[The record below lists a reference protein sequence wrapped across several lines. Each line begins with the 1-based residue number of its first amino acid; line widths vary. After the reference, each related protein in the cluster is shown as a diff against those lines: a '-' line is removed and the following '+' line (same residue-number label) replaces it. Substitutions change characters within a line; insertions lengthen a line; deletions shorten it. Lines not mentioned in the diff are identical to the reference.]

1 MGVRYTDLEHLG
13 KHGYRRGGGE
23 GNGILYTCRGG
34 HIDITHMRKLA
45 DWTAYLAYHL
55 REALVRG
62 QEQFSFKML
71 EPTRHYVQLQYPV
84 GWMHMKAETRAE
96 IATQVSICLAEHLAY
111 TCSVWHEILTWHG
124 YKAIGF
130 YPEYN
135 SAFSWE
141 DNFSNAMGCRIG
153 GLALRDEEHDFDEA
167 MTLHTRREIER
178 LGPHSRKM
186 ARQAGKA
193 VRGWWFRGSFI
204 RVVMIKRHLDVGL
217 EDGYVTP
224 WLVPGVAGCEG
235 AIPAPCPVPD
245 LELLEIYGFGVKH
258 EMEPREWE
266 RHKILRVVYPDP
278 ATRRDRI
285 EPAKH
290 FGLILKHVRAQANDR
305 YGPYAHVR
313 EANAPERFRGLAE
326 MTYASSELDALGGS
340 EAEQSDEDGEHK
352 GLLGF
357 LGSAVSWL
365 AKVPL

>member
-1 MGVRYTDLEHLG
+1 
-13 KHGYRRGGGE
+13 
-23 GNGILYTCRGG
+23 
-34 HIDITHMRKLA
+34 
-45 DWTAYLAYHL
+45 
-55 REALVRG
+55 
-62 QEQFSFKML
+62 
-71 EPTRHYVQLQYPV
+71 
-84 GWMHMKAETRAE
+84 
-96 IATQVSICLAEHLAY
+96 
-111 TCSVWHEILTWHG
+111 
-124 YKAIGF
+124 
-130 YPEYN
+130 
-135 SAFSWE
+135 
-141 DNFSNAMGCRIG
+141 
-153 GLALRDEEHDFDEA
+153 
-167 MTLHTRREIER
+167 
-178 LGPHSRKM
+178 M

-193 VRGWWFRGSFI
+193 VRGWWFKGSFI

-235 AIPAPCPVPD
+235 ATPAPCPVPD